1 MGHGA
6 TEAATDRVVVIGAGV
21 VGLACARALQRAGL
35 PVVLVDPAEPG
46 SVCSSGNAGVIATDH
61 LRPLSR
67 PATLARLPRMLLDR
81 ESPLRLEPARIPAL
95 MPWFARFLWACRP
108 GQVRRGIAATAALTG
123 RALPAWREELTS
135 SGAAHLLR
143 EAGMY
148 AVFERGAD
156 FRAAAADCAFLQSWG
171 VAAQPLDAAELVQ
184 REPAL
189 HPALAGAL
197 FYPGVAHVLDPFGV
211 SRALAQAF
219 RRAGGQL
226 LQAPATGIRAL
237 AEGVAVALGDRELE
251 ARRAVIAA
259 GLDSRALC
267 RTLGFDPPLVTEMGY
282 HVAYPGAQGV
292 LSAPVTSASGG
303 FIVTPMA
310 DHLRVAGTVEFAR
323 SAAAPDWRR
332 AEVLA
337 RRAGRLFRQ
346 PVTAADGHGS
356 SRWRGCRPTLPDFL
370 PAIGPIP
377 GQPRVIAAF
386 GHQHIGL
393 TTAAITGA
401 LVRDLVLGVPPAVEL
416 APFAPGR
423 FGGSVRVGGRVRG
436 CVRG

>member
-1 MGHGA
+1 LGEIPVEGPVG
-6 TEAATDRVVVIGAGV
+6 RVVVLGAGV
-21 VGLACARALQRAGL
+21 VGLACARALQRAGV

-61 LRPLSR
+61 LLPLAR

-81 ESPLRLEPARIPAL
+81 ESPLRLKPSRIPGL
-95 MPWFARFLWACRP
+95 SPWFARFLWACRP
-108 GQVRRGIAATAALTG
+108 GQVQRGIAATAALIG
-123 RALPAWREELTS
+123 RALPAWREELAS
-135 SGAAHLLR
+135 SGALHLLR

-148 AVFERGAD
+148 EVFERGAD
-156 FRAAAADCAFLQSWG
+156 FRAAAAGCALLESWG
-171 VAAQPLDAAELVQ
+171 VAALPLVTAELVR

-189 HPALAGAL
+189 HPALGGAL
-197 FYPGVAHVLDPFGV
+197 FYPGVAHVLDPLAI
-211 SRALAQAF
+211 SRALFEAF
-219 RRAGGQL
+219 RSAGGEL
-226 LQAPATGIRAL
+226 RSAAASAL
-237 AEGVAVALGDRELE
+237 RVRAEGVTVRLGEQELE
-251 ARRAVIAA
+251 ARQVVVAA

-282 HVAYPGAQGV
+282 HVTFPGAQGR
-292 LSAPVTSASGG
+292 LTAPVTSASGG

-323 SAAAPDWRR
+323 RAAPPDWRR

-337 RRAGRLFRQ
+337 RRAARLFRE
-346 PVTAADGHGS
+346 PVAAASDHGVT
-356 SRWRGCRPTLPDFL
+356 RWRGCRPTLPDFL
-370 PAIGPIP
+370 PAIGPLP

-401 LVRDLVLGVPPAVEL
+401 LVRDLVLGTPPTVEL

-423 FGGSVRVGGRVRG
+423 FGGSAARGGRVRG
-436 CVRG
+436 